1 MGFRIY
7 IDDEMEGSEFNEA
20 EDITILGHLEK
31 RDAEI
36 YYRCGAAHCGVCR
49 LKLLEGEV
57 RYIRRPLAFARE
69 GEFFPCCSVPLSD
82 IRIETYKFD

>member
-1 MGFRIY
+1 MGYKIY
-7 IDDEMEGSEFNEA
+7 IDDETEGSEFNEA

-49 LKLLEGEV
+49 LKLLEGTV
-57 RYIRRPLAFARE
+57 KNIRRPIAFARE
-69 GEFFPCCSVPLSD
+69 GEFFTCSTVPLSD
-82 IRIETYKFD
+82 IRIETYKFE